1 MKAPKMT
8 LYGVSV
14 CPAGEE
20 NYERFEARRGKWFY
34 QYDYRH
40 TDGELF
46 SIVLPT
52 LERCRQE
59 RNKWLLEKN
68 NHQNG

>member
-14 CPAGEE
+14 CPTGEE
-20 NYERFEARRGKWFY
+20 NYERYKDFRGNGFSNTIIGI
-34 QYDYRH
+34 QMAN
-40 TDGELF
+40 F

-52 LERCRQE
+52 S
-59 RNKWLLEKN
+59 KGADKS
-68 NHQNG
+68 G